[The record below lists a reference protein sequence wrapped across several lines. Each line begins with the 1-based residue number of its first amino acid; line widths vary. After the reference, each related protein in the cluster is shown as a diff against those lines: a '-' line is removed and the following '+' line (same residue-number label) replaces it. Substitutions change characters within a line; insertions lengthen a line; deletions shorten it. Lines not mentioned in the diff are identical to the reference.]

1 MITKRFIKSS
11 IIYSVAG
18 ALPMASAV
26 ILAPYYAANLT
37 PEGFGAWALLL
48 GFSALVQIIVTFSF
62 DSSIYVHYHKYKNYP
77 QRLGQLISSV
87 YLFVLGL
94 SMLVVGLLFFLGNLI
109 FETVYPATAVAFAP
123 FGWLSVFSGVC
134 YGLIKIESALFQ
146 VKELPKHFLI
156 VNLATFFLL
165 IVCTIAAFRLF
176 PEDLFAPVS
185 GRFLASFAVALFLVV
200 RTLRQTGIHFC
211 WFLLRPLFQ
220 FNLAS
225 FVYQLQQWFMAY
237 FDRVI
242 LAFLLPLSSVGV
254 YDLAMKCLLVIDLIL
269 IGLNS
274 AFMPR
279 AIEVLSRGATPAE
292 RTEINRFYH
301 GLSAASLLVVTLAMV
316 VLPPVVLIFFDFER
330 YGQVLALLP
339 VASVAYLVKPLR
351 LAMAMPFGALRY
363 SRPLPFIYL
372 AVMALKFATM
382 FWLIPYVGLWG
393 ALYATIFA
401 ACAEIALLYVAI
413 KPRFTFT
420 MNPVKM
426 VAIPLCVGSAILFFE
441 PRVYSAHALLLH
453 AIYLALTV
461 LLLVTVYRKEL
472 TELWMRWKNK
482 RLSS

>member
-1 MITKRFIKSS
+1 MITVRFIKSS
-11 IIYSVAG
+11 LIYSVAG

-94 SMLVVGLLFFLGNLI
+94 SMLAVGLLFFLGNLI
-109 FETVYPATAVAFAP
+109 FEIVYPATSVAFAP

-185 GRFLASFAVALFLVV
+185 ARFLASFTVALVLLA
-200 RTLRQTGIHFC
+200 RTFRQTGIHFR
-211 WFLLRPLFQ
+211 WYLLRPLFQ
-220 FNLAS
+220 FNSAS
-225 FVYQLQQWFMAY
+225 FVYQLQQWFMSY
-237 FDRVI
+237 FDRII

-279 AIEVLSRGATPAE
+279 AIEAVSRGATPAE
-292 RTEINRFYH
+292 KTEINRFYH
-301 GLSAASLLVVTLAMV
+301 GLSAASILAVTLAIV
-316 VLPPVVLIFFDFER
+316 ALPPLVLVFFDVER
-330 YGQVLALLP
+330 YGQVVALLP
-339 VASVAYLVKPLR
+339 VAALVYLVKPLR
-351 LAMAMPFGALRY
+351 FAMAMPFGALRY

-372 AVMALKFATM
+372 AVMALKFSLM
-382 FWLIPYVGLWG
+382 FWLIPNDGLWG
-393 ALYATIFA
+393 ALYATLFA

-413 KPRFTFT
+413 KSRYLFS
-420 MNPVKM
+420 MNWIKM
-426 VAIPLCVGSAILFFE
+426 VVIPSCVGGVIIFFE
-441 PRVYSAHALLLH
+441 PHLYSMHALLLH
-453 AIYLALTV
+453 AAYLAMTF
-461 LLLVTVYRKEL
+461 LLLVAVYRKEL
-472 TELWMRWKNK
+472 TGLLARWKNK